1 MRHPLDRKASVN
13 IFQFMADPLRLAIV
27 DDHELFRDSLT
38 FMLATRGFET
48 VAQAASARTIFPL
61 IDRERPDVVLM
72 DVALPGM
79 DGITATHELVARHP
93 APKVLMLSMYDAP
106 SLVAAA
112 LQAGANGY
120 ALKSRSVDELVGGI
134 RRVAGGERWIAP
146 GLSPQADAGDG
157 PLASL
162 STRERDIFRLLIG
175 GLTMRDIAQQLC
187 ISPKTV
193 DTHRQRIFKKLDVHS
208 AVQLLRFAAA
218 HDLLLVK
225 SASRTKDE

>member
-1 MRHPLDRKASVN
+1 MGSA
-13 IFQFMADPLRLAIV
+13 LRLAIV
-27 DDHELFRDSLT
+27 DDHDLFRDSLT
-38 FMLATRGFET
+38 LLLTSRGFDM
-48 VAQAASARTIFPL
+48 VAQASDARTIFPL
-61 IDRERPDVVLM
+61 VERERPDLVLM

-79 DGITATHELVARHP
+79 DGITATHELRTRHA
-93 APKVLMLSMYDAP
+93 APRVLMLSMYDAP

-112 LQAGANGY
+112 LQAGADGY
-120 ALKSRSVDELVGGI
+120 ALKARPVDELISGI

-146 GLSPQADAGDG
+146 GLSPQADATDG

-162 STRERDIFRLLIG
+162 SARERDVFRLLIG
-175 GLTMRDIAQQLC
+175 GLTMRDIAKQLC

-225 SASRTKDE
+225 SATVTRE